1 MSSVELLILSLFAI
15 AATIRLVLTRRLVKA
30 FRRPSSASVADS
42 DLPFVIAVMA
52 LRGGD
57 EFLSETLRRLTTM
70 DYPRYR
76 LRLVLD
82 SPNDPARVI
91 VEQFFRECQP
101 NNTDVMYLGER
112 PANCSGK
119 IAGMLRGSTDLPG
132 DCSVVALFDGDA
144 LVHRSC
150 LRELVG
156 PLMKGAALTT
166 GNRWYAPAKPTLGG
180 IIRFLWN
187 GCAVTVMNAVHI
199 PWGGCMAMRSTII
212 SHPDL
217 RNRLEAAFGEDST
230 VATFV
235 LQNRQRVE
243 FVPEA
248 TIVNPEDCTVRGFY
262 NFLVRQYLTVRL
274 HNPRWIFVFGSN
286 FLLGFLLIGANIYFC
301 TGADLFWWQIVA
313 GYALICAAV
322 LIELATGSALVRRQK
337 RLVGVDVPRF
347 TFRHW
352 LISPVALTLLN
363 HMNFVAC
370 LHAQFIRQHEWR
382 GITYRF
388 PGAPIVEIIGVKPLA
403 APAPVDSI
411 EQPTVV

>member
-1 MSSVELLILSLFAI
+1 
-15 AATIRLVLTRRLVKA
+15 
-30 FRRPSSASVADS
+30 VADQ

-57 EFLSETLRRLTTM
+57 EFLAETLRRLTTM

-76 LRLVLD
+76 LRLVID
-82 SPNDPARVI
+82 SPHDPARAI
-91 VEQFFRECQP
+91 VEKFIREFQP

-112 PANCSGK
+112 PLNCSGK
-119 IAGMLRGSTDLPG
+119 IAGMLRGSADLPG
-132 DCSVVALFDGDA
+132 DCSVVAVFDGDA

-150 LRELVG
+150 LRELVT
-156 PLMKGAALTT
+156 PLMNGAALAT

-180 IIRFLWN
+180 IVRFLWN

-199 PWGGCMAMRSTII
+199 PWGGCMAMRSSVI
-212 SHPDL
+212 SHPEL
-217 RNRLEAAFGEDST
+217 RSRLESAFGEDST
-230 VATFV
+230 IATFV
-235 LQNRQRVE
+235 LQNRQPVQ

-248 TIVNPEDCTVRGFY
+248 TIVNPEDCTVGGFY

-274 HNPRWIFVFGSN
+274 HNPHWIFVLGTN

-313 GYALICAAV
+313 GYAMICMAV
-322 LIELATGSALVRRQK
+322 LIELATGSAVVRRQK
-337 RLVGVDVPRF
+337 RMVGVEVARF
-347 TFRHW
+347 KLRHW
-352 LISPVALTLLN
+352 LMSPIALTLLN

-370 LHAQFIRQHEWR
+370 LHAQFIRRHEWR

-388 PGAPIVEIIGVKPLA
+388 PGAPAVEIIGVKPLT
-403 APAPVDSI
+403 VGSHVELT
-411 EQPTVV
+411 EQ